1 MDYQITAL
9 KAQKRNPERVNVYLD
24 GEFAFGL
31 ARIVA
36 AWLSVGQSLSDE
48 RILELQK
55 KDADE
60 VAFQAALRYLNYRPR
75 SEAEIRKHLGEKG
88 YSEVAV
94 ETTLQRLQQGHLIDD
109 RQFAHDW
116 VENQSTFRPRSH
128 RALAFELRHKGIS
141 EEEIEQTLAET
152 VEDQEL
158 AYQAAQ
164 RVGERLSRLEW
175 PEFRVKL
182 SQFLARRGFS
192 YDAIGPTVKRV
203 WVEFRSS
210 TAQHSMGDTNGVDE
224 EQRWT

>member
-1 MDYQITAL
+1 MDYKITAL

-36 AWLSVGQSLSDE
+36 AWLAVGQSLNDE
-48 RILELQK
+48 RIIELQK

-75 SEAEIRKHLGEKG
+75 TEAEIRKHLEAKG
-88 YSEVAV
+88 YSEVAI
-94 ETTLQRLQQGHLIDD
+94 ETTIARLQQGHLLDD
-109 RQFAHDW
+109 RQFARDW

-152 VEDQEL
+152 VNDEEL

-164 RVGERLSRLEW
+164 RQAERLARLEW
-175 PEFRVKL
+175 PEFRLKL
-182 SQFLARRGFS
+182 SQFLARRGFG
-192 YDAIGPTVKRV
+192 YDAIAPTVRRI
-203 WVEFRSS
+203 WAELRSS
-210 TAQHSMGDTNGVDE
+210 AAQHSMGDTNGVNE
-224 EQRWT
+224 EERWT